1 LAISKRLVNL
11 MGGTI
16 GVASRPGEGSTFWFV
31 LPLQL
36 DSQSVTTCV
45 SVDELRGVR
54 VLIVD
59 DDEVNR
65 RLLQEQV
72 VGWGMRDGSCASG
85 EEALRAL
92 QAARLEGDPYP
103 IAIVDYQ
110 MPGMDG
116 ATAQNGFCRTR
127 PAGRLVIGDAFVE
140 HQTSINE
147 IYLAVK
153 YRPAP
158 QAGTRLRR
166 WITFRQSI
174 SEAIKLTPDG
184 YFELALGDSIR
195 AMFLEVDLGT
205 EALKVWQQKTA
216 LYLQL
221 AVSGEFTQRFGQPQ
235 FRVLVVAS
243 SEKRLANIRAT
254 VAKSTDKIFWFTT
267 FDIIHRDGFWS
278 PVWLRPT
285 GGQRLSFL

>member
-1 LAISKRLVNL
+1 MRVAVSDTGIGIPAEKISRLFEQFSQLDGSTTRNYGGTGLGLAISKRLVNL

-116 ATAQNGFCRTR
+116 AI
-127 PAGRLVIGDAFVE
+127 PA
-140 HQTSINE
+140 
-147 IYLAVK
+147 
-153 YRPAP
+153 
-158 QAGTRLRR
+158 
-166 WITFRQSI
+166 
-174 SEAIKLTPDG
+174 
-184 YFELALGDSIR
+184 ALG
-195 AMFLEVDLGT
+195 
-205 EALKVWQQKTA
+205 KV
-216 LYLQL
+216 
-221 AVSGEFTQRFGQPQ
+221 
-235 FRVLVVAS
+235 
-243 SEKRLANIRAT
+243 
-254 VAKSTDKIFWFTT
+254 
-267 FDIIHRDGFWS
+267 
-278 PVWLRPT
+278 
-285 GGQRLSFL
+285 